1 MPLAKAISYST
12 NIKAELKKQELSKVK
27 KGNKQAKKVTAKK
40 PVTKTTAKKAVSKT
54 KVKSKKSGGNIN

>member
-12 NIKAELKKQELSKVK
+12 NIKAELKKQKLSKVK

-40 PVTKTTAKKAVSKT
+40 PETKTKQTASLCPQWSGFLFSKR
-54 KVKSKKSGGNIN
+54 